1 MFEDNNGTLALANLP
16 PLTPRSKH
24 IAVCMHWFRE
34 HVCLGQIHVVKVDT
48 KAQIAN
54 IFTKGLTREAF
65 KRICHLLMGW

>member
-1 MFEDNNGTLALANLP
+1 VFEDNNGTLALANLP

-34 HVCLGQIHVVKVDT
+34 HICLGQIHVVKVDT
-48 KAQIAN
+48 KAQIAD

-65 KRICHLLMGW
+65 ERIRLLLMGW